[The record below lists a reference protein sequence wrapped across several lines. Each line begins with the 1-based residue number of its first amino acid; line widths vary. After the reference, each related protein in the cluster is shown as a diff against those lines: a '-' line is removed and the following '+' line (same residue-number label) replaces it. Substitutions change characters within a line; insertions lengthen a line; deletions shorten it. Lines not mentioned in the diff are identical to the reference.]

1 MLPKLTNLSA
11 VLQKNASTRFRGK
24 EKNPLNCEVI
34 WFDFDD
40 KKCWLQTICLARKC
54 QIWIW
59 RRQVRNINISDIGG
73 DDMTVTFFKVTKMLI
88 SLFWTVGIILF
99 KFSSQVWY
107 NINSG
112 DIYWKVQCRSIFH
125 FPQHLISEDRL
136 FFGRGYSKALVVTML
151 ISSDPCW
158 TFIAHSSSA
167 PSGAPLWFFT
177 WPPLPHMK
185 QPVKILFKVSP
196 LPPLSRPQSRY
207 PLRRTGSSSWVGKPL
222 LSWSRG
228 LSEGGLGGNWH
239 GGAATGATGGLE

>member
-73 DDMTVTFFKVTKMLI
+73 DDMTVIFFKVTKMLI

-196 LPPLSRPQSRY
+196 RHFSTFQAAVSLPTAPHRQL
-207 PLRRTGSSSWVGKPL
+207 K
-222 LSWSRG
+222 
-228 LSEGGLGGNWH
+228 LGWK
-239 GGAATGATGGLE
+239 ATAVLK

>member
-151 ISSDPCW
+151 ISTDPAGLLLP
-158 TFIAHSSSA
+158 TALPHH
-167 PSGAPLWFFT
+167 LV
-177 WPPLPHMK
+177 PPL
-185 QPVKILFKVSP
+185 ILH
-196 LPPLSRPQSRY
+196 LTTPPSYETTRQNSL
-207 PLRRTGSSSWVGKPL
+207 
-222 LSWSRG
+222 
-228 LSEGGLGGNWH
+228 
-239 GGAATGATGGLE
+239 